1 MNKNEKI
8 SDETLIAYL
17 EKQLDSK
24 TILRV
29 EEALKND
36 MNLFSRYAVLNRS
49 FNQIEKENF
58 EIAPDILKE
67 KLNDELRLS
76 SLGKEE
82 GITETVDRSWF
93 STFLQNFLKPGPVFG
108 MVLSAFLIIFLFQT
122 KHNQSQKSREI
133 DTFLNSLKKMSNNKN
148 SNSISNELSGLSNK
162 FLTEPLKTSMK
173 GFSIDFTNDTLV
185 IFKQFQLKGK
195 SI

>member
-1 MNKNEKI
+1 M
-8 SDETLIAYL
+8 IAYL

-82 GITETVDRSWF
+82 GLQRLWIDHGFQPFTKFFETRAS
-93 STFLQNFLKPGPVFG
+93 FG

-122 KHNQSQKSREI
+122 KHNQSQEQEI

-173 GFSIDFTNDTLV
+173 DFLSILQM
-185 IFKQFQLKGK
+185 IH
-195 SI
+195 